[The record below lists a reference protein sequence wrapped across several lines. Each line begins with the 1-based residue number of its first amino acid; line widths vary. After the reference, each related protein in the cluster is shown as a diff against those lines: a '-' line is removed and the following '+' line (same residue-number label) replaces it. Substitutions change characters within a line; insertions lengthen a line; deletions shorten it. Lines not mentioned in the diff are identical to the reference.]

1 MRRATILVST
11 GLIAVIC
18 LAGAKGGPGQEL
30 PTYHS
35 VHQQGDVKV
44 TLLKV
49 ARITSFSPADA
60 NGRSSIVP
68 GVEVIYAVEDIGAMP
83 LRRFQVGGVKCLVA
97 GKPAVTIAGVVAGG
111 QGVTEPWS
119 ATDAETGLDR
129 PEVASAERTRLRRE
143 YLRGIVLDRDRV
155 DLHIGTGF
163 GDLQTFRFESVP
175 LATGGR

>member
-1 MRRATILVST
+1 MRRSTLLVSI
-11 GLIAVIC
+11 GLIAVVC

-30 PTYHS
+30 PTYQS

-60 NGRSSIVP
+60 NGRASVVP
-68 GVEVIYAVEDIGAMP
+68 GVEVTYAVEDIGAMP
-83 LRRFQVGGVKCLVA
+83 LGRFHVGGVECFVA
-97 GKPAVTIAGVVAGG
+97 GEPAVTMAGVVGGG

-119 ATDAETGLDR
+119 AADAETGFDR
-129 PEVASAERTRLRRE
+129 PKVASAERSRLRRE
-143 YLRGIVLDRDRV
+143 YLRGIVLGRDRV
-155 DLHIGTGF
+155 DLHIETGF
-163 GDLQTFRFESVP
+163 GGLQTFKFENVP